1 MKKSIL
7 ITGASG
13 NLGKTVW
20 QRLAAAEYHILAP
33 VRSQKSVDAFQ
44 SKEVAAT
51 ILNLTDE
58 KAVRTYVQ
66 EVKENR
72 NIVAAVMLAGGFS
85 AGDLLST
92 DKDTLGKMFALNFET
107 TFYLV
112 RELIPVFEQNGGGRF
127 IFIGSKAALE
137 PEEGKNEVA
146 YALSKQLVFQLAEI
160 VNAHGKGKSIDATV
174 IVPSTIDTLQNRQ
187 FMPNADFTKWVN
199 PKAIADTIYFILSDA
214 GLQIRNS
221 ILKLYNES

>member
-7 ITGASG
+7 ITGVSG
-13 NLGKTVW
+13 SLGNTVW
-20 QRLAAAEYHILAP
+20 RRLAAAEYHILAP
-33 VRSQKSVDAFQ
+33 VRSQRSVDALQ
-44 SKEVAAT
+44 SEEVAAT

-58 KAVRTYVQ
+58 EAVRTYV
-66 EVKENR
+66 KEAKEKWN
-72 NIVAAVMLAGGFS
+72 VVGAVMLAGGFS

-112 RELIPVFEQNGGGRF
+112 RELIPVFEQRGGGRF

-146 YALSKQLVFQLAEI
+146 YTLSKQLIFHLAEL
-160 VNAHGKGKSIDATV
+160 VNAHGKGKGIDATV
-174 IVPSTIDTLQNRQ
+174 IVPSIIDTQKNRQ
-187 FMPNADFTKWVN
+187 FLPDADFAKWVS
-199 PKAIADTIYFILSDA
+199 PEAIADTMCFALSEA
-214 GLQIRNS
+214 GRQMRNS

>member
-1 MKKSIL
+1 MKDSIL

-13 NLGKTVW
+13 SLGDMVW
-20 QRLAAAEYHILAP
+20 QRLADAGYHILAP
-33 VRSQKSVDAFQ
+33 VRSQKSVDALQ

-58 KAVRTYVQ
+58 AAVRTYVRDI
-66 EVKENR
+66 KEKR
-72 NIVAAVMLAGGFS
+72 NIVGAVLLAGGFM

-92 DKDTLGKMFALNFET
+92 NKDTLGKMIALNFET

-112 RELIPVFEQNGGGRF
+112 RELIPVFEQGGGGRF

-137 PEEGKNEVA
+137 AEEGKNKVA
-146 YALSKQLVFQLAEI
+146 YALSKQLVFHLAEL
-160 VNAHGKGKSIDATV
+160 VNAYGKGKGMDATV
-174 IVPSTIDTLQNRQ
+174 IVPSTIDTLKNRQ
-187 FMPNADFTKWVN
+187 FMPDADFTKWVS
-199 PKAIADTIYFILSDA
+199 PEAIADTIYFALSEA
-214 GLQIRNS
+214 GRQMRNS